1 MLGGRD
7 PRMPAYAGC
16 IDLDF
21 SLDRLLRQ
29 TDENLKKKFRA
40 IKTKVGRPRLSEDL
54 ERKREL
60 QY

>member
-1 MLGGRD
+1 
-7 PRMPAYAGC
+7 MPAYAGC